1 MEMDKFAEE
10 LRAACYEP
18 AKLMIAKLEENFDK
32 LTIEQKID
40 LEKLKF
46 GLRLYDLEQQ
56 QKKEQ
61 PKGGFRWA

>member
-1 MEMDKFAEE
+1 MQKDFKDE
-10 LRAACYEP
+10 LREACYEP
-18 AKLMIAKLEENFDK
+18 AKFMIAKLEENYDK
-32 LTIEQKID
+32 LTVEQKMD

-46 GLRLYDLEQQ
+46 GLKMFDLEQQ